1 MIPESGRA
9 LGLDLGE
16 ARIGVAVTDDSRTV
30 ATPIEVIPAENRSHA
45 DARIEELVNEW
56 EAAVVVVGMPYGLD
70 GGEGPAVKRVRAILK
85 RLGAT
90 LSVPLVTYDERLTTV
105 EAHRILDEQQ
115 VPQRDRRNMVDMVAA
130 QVILQ
135 GWIDKTRHG

>member
-1 MIPESGRA
+1 MTTSTGRA

-16 ARIGVAVTDDSRTV
+16 ERIGVAITDDSRAV
-30 ATPIEVIPAENRSHA
+30 ATPLEVIAARDRVHA
-45 DARIEELVNEW
+45 DERIARLVEEWQV
-56 EAAVVVVGMPYGLD
+56 AIVVVGMPYGLD
-70 GGEGPAVKRVRAILK
+70 GSEGHAAKRVRAILK

-90 LSVPLVTYDERLTTV
+90 LPVPLVTYDERLTTV
-105 EAHRILDEQQ
+105 EAHRILDEQE
-115 VPQRDRRNMVDMVAA
+115 VPGRDRRNMVDMVAA

>member
-1 MIPESGRA
+1 M
-9 LGLDLGE
+9 
-16 ARIGVAVTDDSRTV
+16 
-30 ATPIEVIPAENRSHA
+30 IPAENRSHA